1 MLGMGVLERTGM
13 SVTNEERIEKLKAE
27 AVRLANTIDK
37 LEQELISIN
46 QNIVMLQRVVTS
58 FQIKQ

>member
-1 MLGMGVLERTGM
+1 M
-13 SVTNEERIEKLKAE
+13 SNEERIDKLKSE

-37 LEQELISIN
+37 LEQELITVN
-46 QNIVMLQRVVTS
+46 QKIVMLQRVVTS